1 MAKRARLTEMEA
13 HAVKSRQSEPVGS
26 RGKGTLLLERKA
38 SGAILAFYRE
48 RTASTDKRLQLGIL
62 AKKPQPG
69 TEERTLNE
77 LRAEALR
84 VATEAGAAGSLEK
97 YLELKAER
105 EAAAE
110 VDRALL
116 KKKAEE
122 ESRRGTFGEML
133 EAYADHLD
141 QSGKASARKVRS
153 LFRVNVLEFRPTLA
167 AKYANEIQ
175 PEEISELLSA
185 VLERAP
191 KARGIGNKAA
201 APSTNMRST
210 ADELRRYLRTAFNH
224 AAASHLAV
232 GKKGKSAN
240 KWFAVS
246 SNPAALIP
254 AIEDAKGGNTESL
267 APAELTE
274 LLHFLDS
281 LPERKQAIAKT
292 LIYLGGQRIKQLL
305 AVRWEDIDED
315 SICLLDAKGRKAE
328 AWEHLL
334 PITPR
339 INEIMAPLLANPIGP
354 GPFALLPDMQAHKDT
369 VSRIFS
375 DASKALVAVGKTS
388 PFSWQRVRATCETLL
403 AAKGVSTDV
412 RAWLLSHGRTGVQAK
427 HYDRNS
433 YLPEKTAALQMWGN
447 YLDGLASGEP
457 GTDKNVIVLAKRRK
471 VGGREN
477 EGA

>member
-1 MAKRARLTEMEA
+1 MAKRTRLTEMEA

-48 RTASTDKRLQLGIL
+48 RTAATDKRLQLGIL

-69 TEERTLNE
+69 TSEQTLNE

-84 VATEAGAAGSLEK
+84 VATEAGAAGGLGK

-110 VDRALL
+110 VERELL
-116 KKKAEE
+116 KRKAEDE
-122 ESRRGTFGEML
+122 ARRGTFGEML
-133 EAYADHLD
+133 DAYADHLE

-153 LFRVNVLEFRPTLA
+153 LFRVNVSEFRPALA
-167 AKYANEIQ
+167 AKYANEVQ

-185 VLERAP
+185 VLERTP
-191 KARGIGNKAA
+191 KPRGIGHKAK

-210 ADELRRYLRTAFNH
+210 TDELRRYLRTAFNH

-232 GKKGKSAN
+232 GKKGKSAS
-240 KWFAVS
+240 KWFAVT

-254 AIEDAKGGNTESL
+254 TIEDAKGGNTESL
-267 APAELTE
+267 EPAELGE
-274 LLHFLDS
+274 LLRLLDT
-281 LPERKQAIAKT
+281 LPEQKQAIAKT

-305 AVRWEDIDED
+305 AVRWDDIDD
-315 SICLLDAKGRKAE
+315 DTICLLDAKGRKAA

-334 PITPR
+334 PITR
-339 INEIMAPLLANPIGP
+339 RVSEIIAPLLADQSGP
-354 GPFALLPDMQAHKDT
+354 GPFAVHKDT

-375 DASKALVAVGKTS
+375 DASKVLVAAGKTS
-388 PFSWQRVRATCETLL
+388 PFNWQRVRATCETLL
-403 AAKGVSTDV
+403 AANGVSTDV

-433 YLPEKTAALQMWGN
+433 YLPEKTAALQMWGT
-447 YLDGLASGEP
+447 YLDGLVSGEQET
-457 GTDKNVIVLAKRRK
+457 GKNVIVLAKRRK

-477 EGA
+477 EQE